1 MRLARQGTEGTVD
14 GVLLTVQGRV
24 AEVILDRPAVHNA
37 LNLAMWRR
45 LAAVFLSL
53 ADEPELRVVV
63 IRGSSSRAF
72 SAGADIA
79 EFHSTRVGTAQAF
92 AYNAA
97 ITAALEAI
105 RDIPIP
111 VIAMIS
117 GAAVGGGCEITT
129 VCDLRIASETSR
141 FGIPIMRLGVTLGE
155 VEASAL
161 VALVGP
167 GHAKALL
174 LTGKIID
181 ASEALRIG
189 LIDQIVPEHELEVAT
204 KALVGQVAAGAP
216 LAGRVNKLLVNGLAY
231 RLNDATRTRIDNL
244 TASVYDSEDLLEG
257 ISAFQEK
264 RDPIFKGA

>member
-1 MRLARQGTEGTVD
+1 MRLARQGSGGSVD
-14 GVLLTVQGRV
+14 GVLLSVQGHV

-37 LNLAMWRR
+37 LTLAMWRR
-45 LAAVFLSL
+45 LAAVFRSL

-63 IRGSSSRAF
+63 IRGSSTRAF

-79 EFHSTRVGTAQAF
+79 EFHSTRVGSRQAST
-92 AYNAA
+92 YNAA
-97 ITAALEAI
+97 ISVTLEVI
-105 RDIPIP
+105 RDIAIP

-117 GAAVGGGCEITT
+117 GPAVGGGCEITT

-189 LIDQIVPEHELEVAT
+189 LIDRVVPEHELEEAT
-204 KALVGQVAAGAP
+204 KALVDRIAAGAP
-216 LAGRVNKLLVNGLAY
+216 LAARVNKMLVNGLAY
-231 RLNDATRTRIDNL
+231 TLDDATRTRIDNL
-244 TASVYDSEDLLEG
+244 TAAVYDSQDLLEG

-264 RDPIFKGA
+264 RDPVFKGV